1 LRSAWIAELDKVRG
15 RIRDVRAS
23 LVDQLLEEGCKRDF
37 SFIKNQNGM
46 FSFTGLTPEQVNLL
60 KQNYSIYL
68 VNSGRINVAGIT
80 SHNINYVAK
89 AINEVI
95 K

>member
-1 LRSAWIAELDKVRG
+1 MRSAWIAELDKVRG

-23 LVDQLLEEGCKRDF
+23 LVDQLLKEGCKRDF

-46 FSFTGLTPEQVNLL
+46 FSFTGLTPEQV

-95 K
+95 KLA